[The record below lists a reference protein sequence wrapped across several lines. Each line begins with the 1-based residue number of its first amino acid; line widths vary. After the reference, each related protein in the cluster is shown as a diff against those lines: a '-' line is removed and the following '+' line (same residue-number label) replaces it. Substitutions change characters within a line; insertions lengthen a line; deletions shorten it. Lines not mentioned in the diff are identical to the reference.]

1 MNRRAVNPKAE
12 TKVKKTTKVVVEPS
26 KRVEETIIIKKKV
39 NPYVDNYS
47 YVETKNIRNLN
58 PRFQVTVEHKRLGE
72 IIGGNF
78 EETSYQRQVYS
89 QGGNR
94 PKLPAQ
100 EQKLRGIKSEVKMV
114 KQTAPRGGAP
124 QSQTAS
130 TKKTTRT
137 TTTTTKTRETKT
149 RDTKPKDKNPVSS
162 SGKKEKIVETTMKR
176 RNEGTGTK
184 TQTKTETKTTSSGLR
199 GQQTSKTSSK
209 TTTTTTKLGD
219 KGDGDRS
226 RSRKREAKK

>member
-58 PRFQVTVEHKRLGE
+58 PRFQVTVEHKRLGD

-124 QSQTAS
+124 QSQTS
-130 TKKTTRT
+130 
-137 TTTTTKTRETKT
+137 
-149 RDTKPKDKNPVSS
+149 
-162 SGKKEKIVETTMKR
+162 
-176 RNEGTGTK
+176 
-184 TQTKTETKTTSSGLR
+184 
-199 GQQTSKTSSK
+199 
-209 TTTTTTKLGD
+209 
-219 KGDGDRS
+219 
-226 RSRKREAKK
+226 